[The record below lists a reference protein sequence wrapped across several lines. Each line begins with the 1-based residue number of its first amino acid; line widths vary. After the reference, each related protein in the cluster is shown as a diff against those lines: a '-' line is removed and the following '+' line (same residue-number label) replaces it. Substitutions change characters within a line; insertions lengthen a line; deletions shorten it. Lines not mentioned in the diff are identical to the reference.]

1 ARFQGHVG
9 VFRATVPLGVEVEN
23 LPKSN
28 NFVDDL
34 VFGKLQRLGLP
45 ASGISNDASFLRRVT
60 IDVAGRLPTLEES
73 EAFLQS
79 EDPEKRSKWIDKLL
93 ASTDYADYFAN
104 KWSAILRN
112 KRRND
117 NDKISTYS
125 FYQWIRNSL
134 HENKPYDQFVGEI
147 VTATGSPA
155 NNPAVTWF
163 REVKDQAAQVED
175 TAQLFLGLRIQC
187 ARCHHHPFEKW
198 SQQDYYGFAAF
209 FSRIGRKKADMP
221 GMDRVFHNRGKA
233 SANNPKTN
241 QAVLPTGLG
250 GEPFEIAEED
260 DPRQYLAD
268 WLGRPDNEFFAKA
281 LVNRYWKHFFGR
293 GLVDPEDDMRVTNP
307 ASNPELL

>member
-1 ARFQGHVG
+1 
-9 VFRATVPLGVEVEN
+9 
-23 LPKSN
+23 
-28 NFVDDL
+28 
-34 VFGKLQRLGLP
+34 
-45 ASGISNDASFLRRVT
+45 
-60 IDVAGRLPTLEES
+60 
-73 EAFLQS
+73 
-79 EDPEKRSKWIDKLL
+79 LL
-93 ASTDYADYFAN
+93 SSTDYADYFAN

-117 NDKISTYS
+117 NDKLATYS

-155 NNPAVTWF
+155 SNPAVTWF

-233 SANNPKTN
+233 
-241 QAVLPTGLG
+241 
-250 GEPFEIAEED
+250 
-260 DPRQYLAD
+260 
-268 WLGRPDNEFFAKA
+268 
-281 LVNRYWKHFFGR
+281 
-293 GLVDPEDDMRVTNP
+293 
-307 ASNPELL
+307 